1 MADLESK
8 KSVDQ
13 MSGSGEEPPPEY
25 IVKDSKFGS
34 IETSPPLGP
43 FPVVDLTVFSHSSS
57 SSSSSQD
64 LEQELA
70 KLRSSLSSAGGCFQV
85 LNFDLTD
92 LLFYIYL
99 ITEFGCVLIF
109 DHIKGNWSWDSKFTS
124 GQDT

>member
-43 FPVVDLTVFSHSSS
+43 CPVVDLTVFSHSSS
-57 SSSSSQD
+57 SSSQD

-70 KLRSSLSSAGGCFQV
+70 KLSH
-85 LNFDLTD
+85 
-92 LLFYIYL
+92 LLAL
-99 ITEFGCVLIF
+99 LVV
-109 DHIKGNWSWDSKFTS
+109 TS
-124 GQDT
+124 RF